1 MANWQSVTYQ
11 QGLGAS
17 ADKAWE
23 VLGDFGSLLHW
34 VRGGDEGTLS
44 LSGDGVGMVRD
55 FSLPSVGEVQHRLD
69 AHDDAQQLITYS
81 LTSGTPLGMQ
91 TYDVTI
97 QLQAAEQG
105 CEVIWTGKFLAD
117 DDAPLEAIA
126 ENLQGAYRDMSE
138 RLDAY
143 LASL

>member
-1 MANWQSVTYQ
+1 MADWQSVTYQ

-17 ADKAWE
+17 ADKAWA

-44 LSGDGVGMVRD
+44 LSGDGIGMVRD
-55 FSLPSVGEVQHRLD
+55 FTLPSVGAVRHRLD
-69 AHDDAQQLITYS
+69 EHDEAEQLFTYS

-97 QLQAAEQG
+97 QLQPAGQG
-105 CEVIWTGKFLAD
+105 CQIIWTGKFLAE

-138 RLDAY
+138 RLDSY